1 MSLIFIIGQIDLCP
15 VWQAVMLQQLKSS
28 IIFQF
33 VHFKNK
39 YTLKTTPHHLLV
51 TGASPRKC
59 RISFRLTA
67 TPLCL
72 SEKIF
77 AKIAAKPCFSIW
89 HTSCLLLAIAN
100 PAGQEN

>member
-39 YTLKTTPHHLLV
+39 YTLKT
-51 TGASPRKC
+51 C
-59 RISFRLTA
+59 
-67 TPLCL
+67 
-72 SEKIF
+72 
-77 AKIAAKPCFSIW
+77 
-89 HTSCLLLAIAN
+89 
-100 PAGQEN
+100 